1 MLELLIAHWLVAAS
15 PITPAH
21 LYNGVNRSVMVQIE
35 LPEDEDIAHIVL
47 LDSNNNQLC
56 KPAAVTA
63 GQHDLLRRLPAISEL
78 PRAAWAQLLIEG
90 YPVGTPIVVEPLR
103 SRLVPVV
110 EQVSKDGGAT
120 NYTKIVDWK
129 DEAIDDEFEN
139 SILNGWRVYE
149 DMDAVIETSHGTIQL
164 KLRPDAA
171 PNTAWNFRQLA
182 AGGFYHDT
190 IFHRVVP
197 LTNKGFPFVIQ
208 GGDPTG
214 TGSGGPGWW
223 LPIEQSSLQH
233 DFGVVSMARATD
245 PDSAGCQFFICLS
258 RKGTAR
264 LDGQYCAF
272 GETLTGK
279 ETIKAI
285 AATPIEDPQ
294 TGRPK
299 DPPKIINIKMVPS
312 SPRYP
317 SR

>member
-1 MLELLIAHWLVAAS
+1 MFELLIAHCLLTTS

-35 LPEDEDIAHIVL
+35 LPNGEDMAHIVL
-47 LDSNNNQLC
+47 LDNNNKQLC

-63 GQHDLLRRLPAISEL
+63 GQHDLLRRLPIISDITH
-78 PRAAWAQLLIEG
+78 AAWVQLLIDG
-90 YPVGTPIVVEPLR
+90 SPIGTPVVVEPLR

-110 EQVSKDGGAT
+110 EQISKDGGET
-120 NYTKIVDWK
+120 HYTKIVDWK
-129 DEAIDDEFEN
+129 DEAIDDEFEE

-149 DMDAVIETSHGTIQL
+149 DMDVIMETSEGEIHL

-182 AGGFYHDT
+182 KGGFYYDT

-197 LTNKGFPFVIQ
+197 LTSKGFPFVIQ

-223 LPIEQSSLQH
+223 LPIEKSSLVH
-233 DFGVVSMARATD
+233 DFGVISMARAGD

-258 RKGTAR
+258 REGTKR

-272 GETLTGK
+272 GETVLGD
-279 ETIKAI
+279 EIIKAI
-285 AATPIEDPQ
+285 AATPIQDPQ

-299 DPPKIINIKMVPS
+299 VPPRIHKINMVPS
-312 SPRYP
+312 APRYP